1 MLAIVDQSLRG
12 RLILDPA
19 KSRPLDAH
27 LNYQRTDPLAVRLS
41 FPAAVSLAG
50 GAVAWVFG
58 RDLLDLGLREPAGDG
73 DVHVWPD
80 GPERTMVEFVSPQ
93 GTALIEFR
101 TRDLRDFLRRTY
113 ATVPAGQEAQ
123 YLDLD
128 SALMDLFNDV

>member
-1 MLAIVDQSLRG
+1 MLTIVDHSLRG
-12 RLILDPA
+12 RLILDPS

-27 LNYQRTDPLAVRLS
+27 LNYQQADPLAVRLS

-80 GPERTMVEFVSPQ
+80 GPERTMMEFVSPQ

-101 TRDLRDFLRRTY
+101 TRDVRDFLRRAY
-113 ATVPAGQEAQ
+113 AAVPAGHEAQ

-128 SALMDLFNDV
+128 SALADLLDDA